1 MKNKHHILSIL
12 AIATALLVSSCAS
25 RYTSS
30 PPDAGASPNPDAL
43 LKSMST
49 RLASTKQYR
58 FTAHRTIAADQA
70 KAQNQDPTAHV
81 EVVVARPD
89 KLVVKISEG
98 KANREMLFDGST
110 FVVVDGANNFYSKAP
125 LSGSLDKV
133 PTHLA
138 KVYGFQPPLAE
149 FIISDPDRDLKRRV
163 TGVSYLGKGIVR
175 ESGGVVQCHRIGMH
189 GTHADAELWLGVA
202 DSLPRRLKATKTGSA
217 GKDLLMDV
225 DFLTWEMNH
234 QAGASAFRYQPA
246 SGATEIPIV
255 TLEEANQPR
264 R

>member
-1 MKNKHHILSIL
+1 MKKTSLL
-12 AIATALLVSSCAS
+12 AIGAALLVSSCAS

-58 FTAHRTIAADQA
+58 FTADRTIPADQA
-70 KAQNQDPTAHV
+70 KAKNQDPTAHV

-89 KLVVKISEG
+89 KLAVKVSEG
-98 KANREMLFDGST
+98 KAHREMIFDGST

-125 LSGSLDKV
+125 LRGSLDKV
-133 PTHLA
+133 PVHLA
-138 KVYGFQPPLAE
+138 QVYGFQPPLAE
-149 FIISDPDRDLKRRV
+149 FIISDPYRDLKHRV
-163 TGVSYLGKGIVR
+163 TGVSYLGKGTVR
-175 ESGGVVQCHRIGMH
+175 ESGGGVQCHRIGMH

-217 GKDLLMDV
+217 GKDLLVDV
-225 DFLTWEMNH
+225 DFLTWDMNH
-234 QAGASAFRYQPA
+234 QASASAFRYQPA
-246 SGATEIPIV
+246 SGATEIPMV
-255 TLEEANQPR
+255 TLDEANKPR

>member
-1 MKNKHHILSIL
+1 MKIPFL
-12 AIATALLVSSCAS
+12 ALGTALLVSSCAS
-25 RYTSS
+25 RYTIS
-30 PPDAGASPNPDAL
+30 PPDAGVSPNPDVL

-58 FTAHRTIAADQA
+58 FTADRKIPADQA
-70 KAQNQDPTAHV
+70 KAKNQDPTAHV

-89 KLVVKISEG
+89 KLAVKISEG
-98 KANREMLFDGST
+98 KAHREMLFDGSS
-110 FVVVDGANNFYSKAP
+110 FVVVDGANNFYSKA
-125 LSGSLDKV
+125 LLNGSLDKV
-133 PTHLA
+133 PVHLA

-149 FIISDPDRDLKRRV
+149 FIISDPYRDLKHRV
-163 TGVSYLGKGIVR
+163 TGVSYLGKGTVR

-189 GTHADAELWLGVA
+189 GSHADAELWLGVA

-234 QAGASAFRYQPA
+234 QASASAFRYQPV
-246 SGATEIPIV
+246 SGATEIPMV

-264 R
+264 

>member
-1 MKNKHHILSIL
+1 MKIPLL
-12 AIATALLVSSCAS
+12 ALGATLLVSSCAS

-58 FTAHRTIAADQA
+58 FTADRTIPADLA
-70 KAQNQDPTAHV
+70 KAKNQDPTAHV

-89 KLVVKISEG
+89 KLAVKVSEG
-98 KANREMLFDGST
+98 KAHREMIFDGNT
-110 FVVVDGANNFYSKAP
+110 FVVVDGANNFYSKVP
-125 LSGSLDKV
+125 LRGSLGKV
-133 PTHLA
+133 PGHLA
-138 KVYGFQPPLAE
+138 QVYGFQPPLAE
-149 FIISDPDRDLKRRV
+149 FIISDPYSDLKRRV
-163 TGVSYLGKGIVR
+163 TGVSYLGKGTVR

-217 GKDLLMDV
+217 GRDLLVDV
-225 DFLTWEMNH
+225 DFLTWDLNH

-246 SGATEIPIV
+246 SGATEIPMV
-255 TLEEANQPR
+255 TLDEANQPHR
-264 R
+264 